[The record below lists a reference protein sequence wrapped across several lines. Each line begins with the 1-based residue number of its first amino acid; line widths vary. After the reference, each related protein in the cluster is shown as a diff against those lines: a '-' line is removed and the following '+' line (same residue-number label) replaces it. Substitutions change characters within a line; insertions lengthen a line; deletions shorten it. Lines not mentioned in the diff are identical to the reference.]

1 MTAARIQAVAALLLV
16 ALGIAPRA
24 AQQPA
29 EPELIVFA
37 AASLS
42 GAFQELGLAFERAHP
57 GTKVRFNFAGSQQLA
72 VQLEQ
77 GARADLFASADER
90 WMKYVEEKSLLAGPA
105 RLFARNRLVVIV
117 PASNPAR
124 IGKLQDLAQRGV
136 KTVIGAE
143 AVPVG
148 AYTRQM
154 LANLA
159 KAPGFPAGFDRKVLA
174 NVVSQEENV
183 KGVVTKVQ
191 LGEADAGIVYVSDAT
206 GSGARHLR
214 TFAIPEAQN
223 VVAEYP
229 MAPLASAEAPEAA
242 AAFAELI
249 LSPDGQA
256 VLRRF
261 GLLPAAVSSSM
272 VLPAAVR

>member
-1 MTAARIQAVAALLLV
+1 
-16 ALGIAPRA
+16 
-24 AQQPA
+24 
-29 EPELIVFA
+29 
-37 AASLS
+37 
-42 GAFQELGLAFERAHP
+42 
-57 GTKVRFNFAGSQQLA
+57 
-72 VQLEQ
+72 
-77 GARADLFASADER
+77 
-90 WMKYVEEKSLLAGPA
+90 
-105 RLFARNRLVVIV
+105 
-117 PASNPAR
+117 
-124 IGKLQDLAQRGV
+124 
-136 KTVIGAE
+136 
-143 AVPVG
+143 
-148 AYTRQM
+148 
-154 LANLA
+154 
-159 KAPGFPAGFDRKVLA
+159 
-174 NVVSQEENV
+174 
-183 KGVVTKVQ
+183 VQ